1 MKRLGWV
8 CLAGAWVVGCGEDDA
23 THTMTPASLSTEE
36 ATAPT
41 FWQDVAPI
49 LNEKCTACHQTGGIA
64 PFALDNYDDARRRAS
79 MIADMTESR
88 IMPPYLMQPGDD
100 CGSFDES
107 AALTNA
113 EIETIGTWAHG
124 DKAEGTPA
132 EMTARAIPSLADG
145 TDLMTPLFTPQI
157 EGGVLAEFDEYRC
170 FSLDLGLDHEQ
181 FITGFQ
187 LTPGNTAM
195 VHHVIAMLVDP
206 DAPSAVEGQSNAQVM
221 AALHA
226 EDPAREG
233 WHCFGEAGQG
243 VKVESSPGGW
253 APGSAPFNYPEGM
266 GVRVL
271 PSRKL
276 VVQVHYNLARP
287 EVRGGS
293 DQTRIRLQFRD
304 SVERQAGLLLNDAF
318 LNTLANDPPDVLEPG
333 NPAAVYSW
341 TLTGAAF
348 GLPPG
353 VPVSV
358 LSVTPHMHQRG
369 RKYTLEI
376 AQNGEFDCQGHIER
390 WDFNWQ
396 RNYVYRSPPTID
408 SSSLLRVTC
417 EYDTS
422 SDTAPVLPGWGTR
435 NEMCELTL
443 AVAFP
448 AGLVF

>member
-1 MKRLGWV
+1 MKTLGWV
-8 CLAGAWVVGCGEDDA
+8 CLAAAGVVGCGEGDSTHTLDPSELSTGDDA
-23 THTMTPASLSTEE
+23 E
-36 ATAPT
+36 PT

-64 PFALDNYDDARRRAS
+64 PFALDNYADAERRATL
-79 MIADMTESR
+79 IADMTESR
-88 IMPPYLMQPGDD
+88 IMPPYLMQVGGT

-107 AALTNA
+107 AALTDA
-113 EIETIGTWAHG
+113 QIATIKGWADG
-124 DKAEGTPA
+124 DHAEGTPE
-132 EMTARAIPSLADG
+132 EMTPRPLPSLTSG
-145 TDLMTPLFTPQI
+145 TDLYTPLFTPTI

-170 FSLDLGLDHEQ
+170 FELDLGLDREA
-181 FITGFQ
+181 FVTGFEF
-187 LTPGNTAM
+187 TPGNAAM

-206 DAPSAVEGQSNAQVM
+206 GAPSAIDGQSNAQVM

-226 EDPAREG
+226 EDPGREG
-233 WHCFGEAGQG
+233 WHCFGEAGAG

-253 APGSAPFNYPEGM
+253 APGSAPFTYPEGV
-266 GVRVL
+266 GVRVQ
-271 PSRKL
+271 PDRKL

-293 DQTRIRLQFRD
+293 DQTRIRLQFAD
-304 SVERQAGLLLNDAF
+304 SVERQAGLLLQDAF
-318 LNTLANDPPDVLEPG
+318 LRTLQNDRPDVLEPG
-333 NPAAVYSW
+333 NPAARYTW
-341 TLTGAAF
+341 TLTGAEL

-369 RKYTLEI
+369 RKFTIEI
-376 AQNGEFDCQGHIER
+376 AEQADFDCQGHIDR

-396 RNYVYRSPPTID
+396 RNYAYRAPLTID
-408 SSSLLRVTC
+408 STSQLRVTC

-435 NEMCELTL
+435 NEMCELTM

-448 AGLVF
+448 PGLVF

>member
-8 CLAGAWVVGCGEDDA
+8 CLASAGVVGCGEDTTQTRAAARPSSEGDA
-23 THTMTPASLSTEE
+23 E
-36 ATAPT
+36 PT

-49 LNEKCTACHQTGGIA
+49 LNEKCTACHQAGGIA
-64 PFALDNYDDARRRAS
+64 PFALDNYGDAERRAS
-79 MIADMTESR
+79 MIADLTESR

-113 EIETIGTWAHG
+113 EIETIGAWAEG
-124 DKAEGTPA
+124 ERAEGTLA
-132 EMTARAIPSLADG
+132 EMTPRALPSLPDG
-145 TDLMTPLFTPQI
+145 TDLMTPLFTPEI

-170 FSLDLGLDHEQ
+170 FSLDLGLDHEA
-181 FITGFQ
+181 FITGFEF
-187 LTPGNTAM
+187 TPGNTAM

-206 DAPSAVEGQSNAQVM
+206 DAPSAVEGQSNSSVM

-226 EDPAREG
+226 QDPAREG
-233 WHCFGEAGQG
+233 WHCFGEAGEG
-243 VKVESSPGGW
+243 IRVESSPAGW
-253 APGSAPFNYPEGM
+253 APGSGPFNYPDGM

-271 PSRKL
+271 PNRKL

-293 DQTRIRLQFRD
+293 DQTRIRLQLAD

-318 LNTLANDPPDVLEPG
+318 LNTLANEAPDVLEPG
-333 NPAAVYSW
+333 NPAARYTW
-341 TLTGAAF
+341 TLTGADF

-358 LSVTPHMHQRG
+358 LSVTPHMHERG

-376 AQNGEFDCQGHIER
+376 AQKGQFECQGHIQR

-396 RNYVYRSPPTID
+396 RSYAYRAPPTID

-422 SDTAPVLPGWGTR
+422 ADTAPVLPGWGTR

-448 AGLVF
+448 PGLVF